1 MEYLSMLLKLRQQ
14 IKRSDLEIQ
23 GIMPDAIHEALTVLG
38 TEEKNRVVYREGDN
52 KITLTLVKKLP
63 TLKECQALER
73 IHEQIQGTKEKLAFS
88 KNQELADINLQIIT
102 LQSQINELEKRREEL
117 LTNKRIITLQSRFKK
132 EQEAASYFKPTLNVF
147 LP

>member
-1 MEYLSMLLKLRQQ
+1 MLDFGLNGKSQ
-14 IKRSDLEIQ
+14 
-23 GIMPDAIHEALTVLG
+23 
-38 TEEKNRVVYREGDN
+38 
-52 KITLTLVKKLP
+52 
-63 TLKECQALER
+63 

-117 LTNKRIITLQSRFKK
+117 LTNKRIITLQSRFKQK
-132 EQEAASYFKPTLNVF
+132 RQLPTLS

>member
-63 TLKECQALER
+63 TLKECQILER
-73 IHEQIQGTKEKLAFS
+73 IHEPDFS
-88 KNQELADINLQIIT
+88 
-102 LQSQINELEKRREEL
+102 R
-117 LTNKRIITLQSRFKK
+117 
-132 EQEAASYFKPTLNVF
+132 
-147 LP
+147 